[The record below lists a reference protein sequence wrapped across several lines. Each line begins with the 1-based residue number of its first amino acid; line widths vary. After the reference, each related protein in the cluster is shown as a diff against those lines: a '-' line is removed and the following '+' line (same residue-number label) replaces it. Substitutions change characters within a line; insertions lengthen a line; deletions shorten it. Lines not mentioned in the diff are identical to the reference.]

1 MNIFKNRFENFGV
14 FYPVQTFSKTRN
26 LDFSKIPICIEAN
39 SITLENE
46 LLELAKILSSSA
58 CVIDSEKRKFLHLSA
73 VFASNFSNH
82 MYDIAA
88 EILSQKDISFDLLK
102 PLIDETAQKAIDT
115 GARNAQTGPA
125 VRNDQKII
133 QNHIEMLKNQPEFE
147 KIYRFVS
154 ESIFKLSQKKK

>member
-1 MNIFKNRFENFGV
+1 
-14 FYPVQTFSKTRN
+14 
-26 LDFSKIPICIEAN
+26 
-39 SITLENE
+39 
-46 LLELAKILSSSA
+46 
-58 CVIDSEKRKFLHLSA
+58 
-73 VFASNFSNH
+73 